1 MACTISGHCVLS
13 AIYWT
18 ALASPSEEAGHPSF
32 YVKLQNGEVKRVDE
46 AKAKIAISLSAAL
59 RAFKSKLRI
68 ERKKKGGGGRNSSNL
83 ND

>member
-1 MACTISGHCVLS
+1 MACAVSGHPVLS

-32 YVKLQNGEVKRVDE
+32 YVKIQSGEVKRVGE

-59 RAFKSKLRI
+59 GAFQSKLRI
-68 ERKKKGGGGRNSSNL
+68 ERKK
-83 ND
+83 

>member
-32 YVKLQNGEVKRVDE
+32 YVKLQNGELKRVDE
-46 AKAKIAISLSAAL
+46 AKAKIAIS
-59 RAFKSKLRI
+59 
-68 ERKKKGGGGRNSSNL
+68 
-83 ND
+83 